1 MNSKQELGKKG
12 EEIACIYLENRGY
25 KIIEKNFFCKLGEI
39 DIIVKQ
45 ENTVIFIEVK
55 TRKNKKFG
63 NPAEAVNKR
72 KQIHMY
78 NVAKYY
84 ILIKG
89 LRNIQLRFDVIEI
102 MMERGEFKIN
112 HIKQIL

>member
-12 EEIACIYLENRGY
+12 EEIACIYLEEKGY

-39 DIIVKQ
+39 DIIAKK
-45 ENTVIFIEVK
+45 EKTIIFIEVK
-55 TRKNKKFG
+55 TRKNNSFG

-78 NVAKYY
+78 NVAIYY
-84 ILIKG
+84 MLIKR
-89 LRNIQLRFDVIEI
+89 LKNVHVRFDAIEI
-102 MMERGEFKIN
+102 MRERGDFKIN